1 MKISGLGLAHL
12 IDEATGEVI
21 GTRIK
26 HNTNTDFG
34 KQLILLKTNHDGI
47 GTFNTPIPASISSD
61 SGVIDSYQINMFAV
75 GATAGAAAGDSSLTS
90 LLSLIPMKLVGDAT
104 ATAGIYFA
112 PTAADTNTTDN
123 LITDS
128 NYSEYAS
135 STKDDFYWKL
145 IDSTTY
151 ESVDSIKYVLRL
163 ESSDIKSQNASDKVI
178 NINEFGLYASPTSD
192 DGNGVITVTED
203 TPKILFAR
211 LIESYDKTE
220 SMGIILEWIIT
231 VT

>member
-12 IDEATGEVI
+12 IDEATGEKI

-34 KQLILLKTNHDGI
+34 KQLLLLKMNHAGI
-47 GTFNTPIPASISSD
+47 GSFNTPIPVSISSD
-61 SGVIDSYQINMFAV
+61 AGVVDSYQIAMFAV
-75 GATAGAAAGDSSLTS
+75 GATAGAVASDSTLTS

-104 ATAGIYFA
+104 ATAGTYFA
-112 PTAADTNTTDN
+112 PTASDINATDN
-123 LITDS
+123 LILDT
-128 NYSEYAS
+128 NYSVYAS
-135 STKDDFYWKL
+135 DTKDDFYWKNL
-145 IDSTTY
+145 DSVTY

-163 ESSDIKSQNASDKVI
+163 ESTDVKSKTVTDTVI
-178 NINEFGLYASPTSD
+178 NINEFGLYAAP
-192 DGNGVITVTED
+192 TVTD
-203 TPKILFAR
+203 GSGIVTVTNGTPKILFAR